1 MSVTD
6 SSPDQSQTETVR
18 CKRCHA
24 VLPPTAAFCGQCG
37 ERVEKSSGEHVSPRR
52 ADITDRYRI
61 TSLLRRQ
68 PPAQLLLALDT
79 QQQRP
84 VVIHDIDI
92 SSLAEPEHT
101 QVVDAL
107 QQEYD
112 LLRQQRIPAIMPL
125 VELRH
130 HNGHLYVISGWPFAL
145 RKPEQTPSSSSST
158 RISHTAAHQLST
170 LQDLLQ
176 SGLGLP
182 EPEIALQWIYRL
194 SRALEQLHRQEIP
207 IGNIDPQSILISQH
221 DYSGEPVLVVSWLPD
236 LLYKLLPPSNQNNA
250 SPFRAP
256 ETLQG
261 VIEPHSDI
269 YSLGAI
275 LYLLLTGIPP
285 YNAQERIHKTLP
297 SLLEL
302 DPPNNAEFNVI
313 TMQALALEPEQRFA
327 RASDF
332 SDALAALL
340 PKSRTGLASNP
351 GIPGKGKTEI
361 NIASTSV
368 DNKTNIANRA
378 HKAGK
383 SDTSDGPDDTTFM
396 EEPEDVTISIVPL
409 QAQMARRYL
418 SRIKTGKLD
427 INEQSTGE
435 APVEEGSNT
444 QYPTFKHTKDKN
456 RQTGQAKREAAL
468 STQPYPEEKQT
479 SSAYTDDIAQHETI
493 LIKTDDVKFATAVI
507 GEASNQTRQ
516 TRSTTVPAP
525 VSLQAQTRS
534 EEQKKETEQTA
545 SAQTANSQEQNEP
558 QESPQKDFSLA
569 RFKALITG
577 SIPAIP
583 RLLQQKE
590 TAVVEQAATKQ
601 AQHTQ
606 TEDEESLLKRVQR
619 MLLGEHPQSTSAAA
633 LIETPMRVQPHQNY
647 IMRINIIG
655 RSTQNINESGGLSA
669 LCEGETIH
677 IEVRSALYQNYAYIV
692 QQANV
697 QIPADGYV
705 AEVAMPMQPLGSGP
719 SGRRERL
726 HVFFMDAERNPLYEK
741 PFVLELFISHLVHRG
756 REGHN
761 VLSIPL

>member
-6 SSPDQSQTETVR
+6 SSLGQSQTETVR
-18 CKRCHA
+18 CKRCNSL
-24 VLPPTAAFCGQCG
+24 LPRTAAFCGQCG
-37 ERVEKSSGEHVSPRR
+37 ERVEKSSDEHVSPRR

-84 VVIHDIDI
+84 VVIHDIDM
-92 SSLAEPEHT
+92 SNLAEPEHT

-145 RKPEQTPSSSSST
+145 HKPDKTPSSST
-158 RISHTAAHQLST
+158 RISHMAAHQLST

-194 SRALEQLHRQEIP
+194 SRAIEQLHRQEIL
-207 IGNIDPQSILISQH
+207 IGNIDPQTILISQH
-221 DYSGEPVLVVSWLPD
+221 DYSGEPVLVVSWFPD
-236 LLYKLLPPSNQNNA
+236 LLYKLLPTPSNHHNP
-250 SPFRAP
+250 SPFLAP
-256 ETLQG
+256 EALQG
-261 VIEPHSDI
+261 SIEPRSDI

-285 YNAQERIHKTLP
+285 DNAQERRHRTLS
-297 SLLEL
+297 SLLEH
-302 DPPNNAEFNVI
+302 DPYSSAEVNTI
-313 TMQALALEPEQRFA
+313 TMQAMALEPEQRFA
-327 RASDF
+327 QASDF

-340 PKSRTGLASNP
+340 PKAHTGQASNP
-351 GIPGKGKTEI
+351 SRPGKGEREI
-361 NIASTSV
+361 HIASTSV
-368 DNKTNIANRA
+368 DNKTGIANRTL
-378 HKAGK
+378 KAGK
-383 SDTSDGPDDTTFM
+383 SYKADGPDEVAFM

-418 SRIKTGKLD
+418 SRIKTGKLE
-427 INEQSTGE
+427 INEQFSGE
-435 APVEEGSNT
+435 APVEEGSNA
-444 QYPTFKHTKDKN
+444 QHPPFEHIIDERDERDERDEHDKRGKR
-456 RQTGQAKREAAL
+456 RQRER
-468 STQPYPEEKQT
+468 EERKAIIQT
-479 SSAYTDDIAQHETI
+479 DIEEGRASSSYNDDIAQHETI
-493 LIKTDDVKFATAVI
+493 LIKTDDVKVATAVI
-507 GEASNQTRQ
+507 GEASNPARQ
-516 TRSTTVPAP
+516 TRSTTIPGPA
-525 VSLQAQTRS
+525 SLKTRQEEQEKETPQVGSPQTAKPQAQ
-534 EEQKKETEQTA
+534 KD
-545 SAQTANSQEQNEP
+545 P
-558 QESPQKDFSLA
+558 QENPPKDFSLA

-577 SIPAIP
+577 SLPAIP
-583 RLLQQKE
+583 RLLQPRE
-590 TAVVEQAATKQ
+590 TLVVEQA
-601 AQHTQ
+601 
-606 TEDEESLLKRVQR
+606 EDEESLLKRGMR
-619 MLLGEHPQSTSAAA
+619 MLLGEHAHSTSAAA

-647 IMRINIIG
+647 IMRINVIG
-655 RSTQNINESGGLSA
+655 RSAQQVNESGGLSA
-669 LCEGETIH
+669 LSEGDTVH
-677 IEVRSALYQNYAYIV
+677 IEVRSALYQNYAYLV
-692 QQANV
+692 QQADV
-697 QIPADGYV
+697 QIPAEGYV

-726 HVFFMDAERNPLYEK
+726 HVFFMDAEHNPLYEK
-741 PFVLELFISHLVHRG
+741 PFVLELFISHLVHSG